1 MENTSPQSK
10 RLKEFVDLTGYSLNE
25 FAKQC
30 EIASVRTI
38 AKIITEGATP
48 TSKVLDKIITRFP
61 QLNHDW
67 VVLGYG
73 EMIVKGLQ
81 TQETSTD
88 SLKKSSESS
97 YQYIIQALRD
107 HDFALNELSKAVE
120 KANYKVDVTAELV
133 VKTTEQNRKE
143 QKERAAAFFEKVDNY
158 IKTGS
163 QFVAAQIQEIRNNAE
178 KIDIENRALIRKLDY
193 ERTEKNQENFEK
205 LSRKIHGYLK
215 ESRDLQEKIIEDK
228 LNDGIN
234 IVREDVVENRKIQ
247 KEIIKE
253 KLDEGIKFLNDE
265 MHKNAVAQTDFAIK
279 SLLNKFSLKKILPGL
294 KSPNKVSNP

>member
-1 MENTSPQSK
+1 MENISPQSK

-48 TSKVLDKIITRFP
+48 TSKVLDKIIARFP

-81 TQETSTD
+81 TQETSNQ

-97 YQYIIQALRD
+97 YQHIIQALRD
-107 HDFALNELSKAVE
+107 HDLALNETRKAVE
-120 KANYKVDVTAELV
+120 KANEKVDLTAKLLIQ
-133 VKTTEQNRKE
+133 KTDSFGVDQETKS
-143 QKERAAAFFEKVDNY
+143 KFFFEKVDNH

-163 QFVAAQIQEIRNNAE
+163 QFVAAQIQLIRNNAE
-178 KIDIENRALIRKLDY
+178 KLEIENRALIRKLDY
-193 ERTEKNQENFEK
+193 ERTEKNQENFDK
-205 LSRKIHGYLK
+205 LSRKIHDYLK
-215 ESRDLQEKIIEDK
+215 ESRDSQEKIIEDK
-228 LNDGIN
+228 LSQGI
-234 IVREDVVENRKIQ
+234 R
-247 KEIIKE
+247 
-253 KLDEGIKFLNDE
+253 FLNDQ
-265 MHKNAVAQTDFAIK
+265 MHKNAVDQTDFAIK
-279 SLLNKFSLKKILPGL
+279 SLLDKFSLKKILPKLG
-294 KSPNKVSNP
+294 SPNKVSNPKYQK

>member
-10 RLKEFVDLTGYSLNE
+10 RLKKFVDLTGYSLNE

-81 TQETSTD
+81 TQETSVN
-88 SLKKSSESS
+88 SLEKSSESS

-120 KANYKVDVTAELV
+120 KANDKVDVTAQLV
-133 VKTTEQNRKE
+133 VKTTEQYRKE
-143 QKERAAAFFEKVDNY
+143 QKERSTEFFEKNDLRSTAQE
-158 IKTGS
+158 K
-163 QFVAAQIQEIRNNAE
+163 FVTLELEGIRNEAKRVE
-178 KIDIENRALIRKLDY
+178 IENKSLIQKLDH
-193 ERTEKNQENFEK
+193 ERKERSQENFDK
-205 LSRKIHGYLK
+205 LSKKIHDYLK
-215 ESRDLQEKIIEDK
+215 ESRDLQEKLIES
-228 LNDGIN
+228 
-234 IVREDVVENRKIQ
+234 
-247 KEIIKE
+247 
-253 KLDEGIKFLNDE
+253 KLDEGIKFLNKE
-265 MHKNAVAQTDFAIK
+265 MHKNAISQTDFAIK
-279 SLLNKFSLKKILPGL
+279 SLLDKFSLKKILPGL
-294 KSPNKVSNP
+294 GSPKKVSSPKHQK

>member
-1 MENTSPQSK
+1 MQYPP
-10 RLKEFVDLTGYSLNE
+10 RW
-25 FAKQC
+25 
-30 EIASVRTI
+30 
-38 AKIITEGATP
+38 
-48 TSKVLDKIITRFP
+48 KV
-61 QLNHDW
+61 
-67 VVLGYG
+67 
-73 EMIVKGLQ
+73 
-81 TQETSTD
+81 
-88 SLKKSSESS
+88 
-97 YQYIIQALRD
+97 
-107 HDFALNELSKAVE
+107 
-120 KANYKVDVTAELV
+120 
-133 VKTTEQNRKE
+133 
-143 QKERAAAFFEKVDNY
+143 
-158 IKTGS
+158 
-163 QFVAAQIQEIRNNAE
+163 
-178 KIDIENRALIRKLDY
+178 
-193 ERTEKNQENFEK
+193 EK